1 MSATRSSLSRHGPGL
16 SPAPSA
22 DRSGPGRAGPS
33 EVRVISPPH
42 AEQTGVSLTVGSYC
56 SAYLMEVAKLSMSP
70 EMV

>member
-1 MSATRSSLSRHGPGL
+1 
-16 SPAPSA
+16 
-22 DRSGPGRAGPS
+22 
-33 EVRVISPPH
+33 VRVISPPH